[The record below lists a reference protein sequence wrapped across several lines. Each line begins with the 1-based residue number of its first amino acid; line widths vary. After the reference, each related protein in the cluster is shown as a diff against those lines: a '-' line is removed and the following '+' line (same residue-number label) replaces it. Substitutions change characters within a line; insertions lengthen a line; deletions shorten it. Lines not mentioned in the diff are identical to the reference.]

1 MGTNPTGA
9 VIPTWPRAPCVRP

>member
-9 VIPTWPRAPCVRP
+9 VILTWPRAPCVRP